1 MSLPRLLF
9 CCFDVVPAPTAL
21 SRRLCEYLKHLSEK
35 FQVDV
40 LSVKTLE
47 HAHIARLYGA
57 RLLRVPVGTGDLA
70 SRMQSFDRAVRR
82 QLQSEEYNV
91 VHFFDPVAG
100 VPLCDGRETV
110 NYRLVFDASS
120 FPSVDWPLIRGLTSA
135 GDLAP
140 RARRTAEAAD
150 TRLMAKLKRQELFC
164 LMNAHVV
171 IVGNPLTRDYVL
183 GLGVQQSRIQVLRA
197 PVDVEAFE
205 PQFLSAPDETPMR
218 VTHLGALALG
228 RGLETLIEAIALTQ
242 KRQPGLIRLNLLGP
256 VSPEM
261 KKKLEAQISHHCLQH
276 VEICKAI
283 AHGEIPSALATC
295 DLGIIGL
302 DENVRNITVGSP
314 LARLP
319 EFLAAGRGCLVAD
332 LPSAQT
338 VAPEEGVV
346 WYRPDDPLDLAT
358 KLIELAIDPE
368 RRKVLGAAA
377 ARAAHLWDGA
387 RCRNQLHAL
396 YAEILPIIP
405 AEAEGLRAHDLLPEL
420 TEHHEVEP
428 RSQEAVTQL
437 GTRAMDDSAPRM
449 RLVTEELFDKK
460 GLSSSAETHPA
471 AALPTAAL
479 DSFGS
484 RSNNEEDDIK
494 EVHDFK
500 SEDTPE
506 EIDAAPHQTIDLM
519 ADSAA
524 LSIHEDSLDFPR
536 SAINPWLA
544 QLLFGYC
551 PPERQIFERHTP
563 PPLEVK
569 S

>member
-1 MSLPRLLF
+1 MSLSRLLL

-40 LSVKTLE
+40 LSVKTSE

-57 RLLRVPVGTGDLA
+57 RLLRVPVGAGDLA
-70 SRMQSFDRAVRR
+70 SRMQAFDRAVRR
-82 QLQSEEYNV
+82 QLQSEEYSV

-100 VPLCDGRETV
+100 VPLCEGRETL
-110 NYRLVFDASS
+110 NYRLVFDATS
-120 FPSVDWPLIRGLTSA
+120 FPSVEWPLSREITSA
-135 GDLAP
+135 ENSSP
-140 RARRTAEAAD
+140 KARKTAEDAE

-197 PVDVEAFE
+197 PVDLEAFE
-205 PQFLSAPDETPMR
+205 SQFLSAPDETPMR
-218 VTHLGALALG
+218 VTHLGSLALG

-256 VSPEM
+256 GSSEM
-261 KKKLEAQISHHCLQH
+261 RKRLEAQISHHALQH
-276 VEICKAI
+276 VEIGEPI
-283 AHGEIPSALATC
+283 AHAEIPSALSKC

-302 DENVRNITVGSP
+302 DEHVRNVTVGSS
-314 LARLP
+314 LSRLP
-319 EFLAAGRGCLVAD
+319 EFLAAGRGCLVAN
-332 LPSAQT
+332 LASAQT

-346 WYRPDDPLDLAT
+346 WYRPDDPSDLAT

-377 ARAAHLWDGA
+377 ARAANLWDGA
-387 RCRNQLHAL
+387 RCRTQLHEL
-396 YAEILPIIP
+396 YAEILPAMP
-405 AEAEGLRAHDLLPEL
+405 AEVDDVGSLDLPAL
-420 TEHHEVEP
+420 TQHHEVET

-437 GTRAMDDSAPRM
+437 GTRAMDDSGPRM
-449 RLVTEELFDKK
+449 RLATEELPDKK

-471 AALPTAAL
+471 AAPPTAAL
-479 DSFGS
+479 DSFKS
-484 RSNNEEDDIK
+484 RSNNEEDDME
-494 EVHDFK
+494 EVHDFE
-500 SEDTPE
+500 SEDPPE
-506 EIDAAPHQTIDLM
+506 EVASTPHQTIDLM

-551 PPERQIFERHTP
+551 PPERQMFERHTP